1 MTTETIDS
9 AILYMEDGY
18 LNTKSIHY
26 LETTLNDPNI
36 VMNSDDRD
44 LMMVEL
50 SRRERLIRMLYQMKK
65 RHDDKIDTN
74 AYDDII
80 QTDTL
85 YLCVDQEYEMNFRSK
100 DVIHSAYFPHF
111 RVQMNNVPGMT
122 TRFKFTPDVTTE
134 EMKKIKG
141 DENFNYILMCNKIC
155 GGAHYKMKMLVE
167 VLDAKTYDEWMNGVY
182 RKDGKGKYVL
192 DNKGKKILLKRGKV
206 HEATFAHTYKKGE
219 NTLLPT
225 TTQSELEALKVE
237 LEKKANLDIPSTDG
251 N

>member
-1 MTTETIDS
+1 
-9 AILYMEDGY
+9 
-18 LNTKSIHY
+18 
-26 LETTLNDPNI
+26 
-36 VMNSDDRD
+36 
-44 LMMVEL
+44 
-50 SRRERLIRMLYQMKK
+50 
-65 RHDDKIDTN
+65 
-74 AYDDII
+74 
-80 QTDTL
+80 
-85 YLCVDQEYEMNFRSK
+85 
-100 DVIHSAYFPHF
+100 
-111 RVQMNNVPGMT
+111 MNNVPGMT
-122 TRFKFTPDVTTE
+122 TRFKFTPDVSTE

-192 DNKGKKILLKRGKV
+192 DNEGKKILLKRGKV